1 MDLDLPSTENCYE
14 GTFNEA
20 GVLGTEDQGKL
31 WTGGMVQTLPQT
43 RKSTK
48 PKKPSGFPRGRQST
62 PGEVLKNKLSLDGGH
77 GTRQRG
83 RPRLDTR
90 DETATEVRAPTDENC
105 VPSKLTLQ

>member
-1 MDLDLPSTENCYE
+1 MDLDLPSTENYYE
-14 GTFNEA
+14 GTFDA
-20 GVLGTEDQGKL
+20 GVLGPEDQGNL
-31 WTGGMVQTLPQT
+31 WTGGIVQTLPQT

-48 PKKPSGFPRGRQST
+48 PKKPSVNPRGHQST
-62 PGEVLKNKLSLDGGH
+62 PGEVLKNKLSLDGVH

-90 DETATEVRAPTDENC
+90 DETATEVRPPNDENC